1 MTFNLPNPNWKSQT
15 LLILILT
22 SLVQLS
28 AAYITNVI
36 TVLLPDIS
44 NDLNIPLNLLN
55 WISLIFL
62 MSIISVGI
70 PLNRCIKQW
79 GVKRCIKFQF
89 LV

>member
-1 MTFNLPNPNWKSQT
+1 MFFFMTFNLLNPNWKSQT

-36 TVLLPDIS
+36 TVLLPNIS

-55 WISLIFL
+55 
-62 MSIISVGI
+62 
-70 PLNRCIKQW
+70 
-79 GVKRCIKFQF
+79 
-89 LV
+89 

>member
-55 WISLIFL
+55 
-62 MSIISVGI
+62 
-70 PLNRCIKQW
+70 
-79 GVKRCIKFQF
+79 
-89 LV
+89 